1 VHPRD
6 CVDCAT
12 YECKNTR
19 VYAGVDEK
27 CASEKLICV
36 FIDAIE
42 IADNTQ
48 QSDLVAD
55 ESF

>member
-1 VHPRD
+1 
-6 CVDCAT
+6 
-12 YECKNTR
+12 
-19 VYAGVDEK
+19 VDEK

-55 ESF
+55 EGF